1 MAKKWWFPFD
11 FRVWRTDSR
20 LRRCSLET
28 RGFWLECLCAMHE
41 EGAFEITGTLEEV
54 GWLIGCAPEVVAR
67 CAAELQRTKAADVT
81 LGNGNVTLLSRRLQR
96 DLNDREQTRLRVR
109 KHRSNTDVTI
119 HNNSNSKNKKKKE
132 YMSQATNT
140 HTAADWGF
148 PMQPLIDAFPNV
160 EFTPAMAGFIEGRV
174 TPADAEAWSKTI
186 EIYRMNYDPLKRQY
200 LPTKTANLLS
210 VFDSQKTELEKKKNG
225 ATYNTKPSA
234 LDTIR
239 SYEHIINEFPT
250 EAELFSRTDGGDAE
264 RFN

>member
-1 MAKKWWFPFD
+1 MNRDFKGVWIPREIWLAENLTMQEKVFLAEIDSLDNEQGCYANNEYFARFFGISKVRVSEVINSLVAKGWVK
-11 FRVWRTDSR
+11 S
-20 LRRCSLET
+20 
-28 RGFWLECLCAMHE
+28 
-41 EGAFEITGTLEEV
+41 TLISTQGNKRILKKVLKESFM
-54 GWLIGCAPEVVAR
+54 PS
-67 CAAELQRTKAADVT
+67 QKKVT
-81 LGNGNVTLLSRRLQR
+81 TV
-96 DLNDREQTRLRVR
+96 
-109 KHRSNTDVTI
+109 
-119 HNNSNSKNKKKKE
+119 
-132 YMSQATNT
+132 
-140 HTAADWGF
+140 DWGF
-148 PMQPLIDAFPNV
+148 PMQPLIDAFPDV

-174 TPADAEAWSKTI
+174 TPDDAEAWSKTI

-210 VFDSQKTELEKKKNG
+210 VFDSQKAELEKKKNG